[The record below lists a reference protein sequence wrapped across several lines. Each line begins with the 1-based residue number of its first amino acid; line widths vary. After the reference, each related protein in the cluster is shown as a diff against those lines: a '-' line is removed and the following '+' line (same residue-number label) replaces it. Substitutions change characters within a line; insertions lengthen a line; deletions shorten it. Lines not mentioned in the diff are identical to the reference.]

1 MNKTIYRYTDDSWVD
16 GDPNCPCCSGLF
28 FEAYNSVDWS
38 QNGSA
43 SDKWKLY
50 VDVLVAH
57 KAKQFEEDYM
67 EMGYWAYGLY
77 EGLTL
82 EELAS
87 LCERLGIVLEEV

>member
-16 GDPNCPCCSGLF
+16 GDPNCPCCSGLS
-28 FEAYNSVDWS
+28 FEAYNAEGWS
-38 QNGSA
+38 HNGSA
-43 SDKWKLY
+43 TDLWGLY

-57 KAKQFEEDYM
+57 KAREFEEDYM
-67 EMGYWAYGLY
+67 EMGYWAYCLY